1 MKGCAFAPADG
12 MAVSEPRVWRGNPPT
27 DYAGPALPVVQR
39 VEASQRMAPERAA
52 AERPERPGRSE
63 CMAPS
68 GHLDSFTRD
77 RLPAPSQRPD
87 LILERPELQY
97 PERLNAA
104 SALIDGWRERGWDD
118 RPCLI
123 GGDGEVWSYGRMRD
137 TVDRIA
143 RVLTEDYGLV
153 TGNRVLLRGP
163 NTPMLAACW
172 LAVIKAGGVLVPTMP
187 LLRAPELADV
197 LKRAAIDMA
206 LCDTN
211 FLDDL
216 EEAAVPSLRIVS
228 FRDGELEHRIATKPA
243 GFVAADTAQDDVA
256 LIAFT
261 SGTTGTPKA
270 AAHLHRH
277 LLAITDLSPH
287 SVLGTGPD
295 DVFCGSPTLAFA
307 YGLGGLLLFP
317 LRIGASVI
325 LLERGTADRLLEA
338 ATRHKATVMFT
349 VPTVYRGMIG
359 RMAADPALAKGL
371 ASLRLCVSAGEPLPQ
386 QAFEGWR
393 DATGLEILDSLGT
406 TELLNA
412 VLHAVPGNVRPGST
426 GKPVP
431 GYEAIVV
438 DDQFRRLPP
447 GQVGRLAVRGA
458 TGCLYLDDPRQES
471 YVQQGWN
478 LTGDAFHVDED
489 GFFWYHARTD
499 DLIVSAGYKISGLE
513 VENILL
519 SHEAVQECAVI
530 AAPDPVRGTIPKAF
544 VVLRD
549 GVYPDERLA
558 EELQSF
564 VKDHIAPYKYPRAV
578 EFLDALPRT
587 ETGKVQ
593 RFKLRRRAWQPDD
606 AE

>member
-1 MKGCAFAPADG
+1 MKACAFAPALGPVAQDDG
-12 MAVSEPRVWRGNPPT
+12 AWRRWPVTDHADSAAPVRHTGEDGGRMAV
-27 DYAGPALPVVQR
+27 
-39 VEASQRMAPERAA
+39 
-52 AERPERPGRSE
+52 
-63 CMAPS
+63 S

-77 RLPAPSQRPD
+77 RLPVPAQRPD
-87 LILERPELQY
+87 FLLDRPELRY

-104 SALIDGWRERGWDD
+104 VALLDGWRARGWDE

-123 GGDGEVWSYGRMRD
+123 DGAGTVWSYGEVRD

-143 RVLTEDYGLV
+143 RVLTEDYGV
-153 TGNRVLLRGP
+153 APGNRVLLRGP

-172 LAVIKAGGVLVPTMP
+172 LAVIKAGAVLVPTMP

-197 LKRAAIDMA
+197 LERARIDMA
-206 LCDTN
+206 LCDTR

-216 EEAAVPSLRIVS
+216 EEAAAPSMRIVG
-228 FRDGELEHRIATKPA
+228 FQDGELEHRIATKPA
-243 GFVAADTAQDDVA
+243 GFAAADTANDDVA

-277 LLAITDLSPH
+277 LLAIADLSPR
-287 SVLGTGPD
+287 SVLGTTAD

-317 LRIGASVI
+317 LRIGASVV
-325 LLERGTADRLLEA
+325 LLERGTHERLLDA
-338 ATRHKATVMFT
+338 LIRHKATILFT
-349 VPTVYRGMIG
+349 VPTVYRGMIA
-359 RMAADPALAKGL
+359 RLHREPGL
-371 ASLRLCVSAGEPLPQ
+371 AGGLRNLRLCVSAGEPLPLPT
-386 QAFEGWR
+386 FEGWR
-393 DATGLEILDSLGT
+393 DETGLEILDSLGT

-412 VLHAVPGNVRPGST
+412 VLHAVPGDVRPGST

-431 GYEAIVV
+431 GYEAMVV
-438 DDQFRRLPP
+438 DENFQPAPP

-458 TGCLYLDDPRQES
+458 TGCLYLDDPRQEA

-513 VENILL
+513 VENILMG
-519 SHEAVQECAVI
+519 HDAVRECAVI

-544 VVLRD
+544 VVIRE
-549 GVYPDERLA
+549 GVLPDEHMA
-558 EELQSF
+558 ELLQSY

-578 EFLDALPRT
+578 EFLDELPRT

-593 RFKLRRRAWQPDD
+593 RFKLRRREWEHGEDD
-606 AE
+606 

>member
-1 MKGCAFAPADG
+1 M
-12 MAVSEPRVWRGNPPT
+12 
-27 DYAGPALPVVQR
+27 
-39 VEASQRMAPERAA
+39 
-52 AERPERPGRSE
+52 GRT
-63 CMAPS
+63 

-77 RLPAPSQRPD
+77 RLPAPSKRPD
-87 LILERPELQY
+87 FLLDRPELAY

-104 SALIDGWRERGWDD
+104 SALLDGWRARGWDE

-123 GGDGEVWSYGRMRD
+123 DGAGTVWSYGRVRD

-143 RVLTEDYGLV
+143 RVLTEDYGIV
-153 TGNRVLLRGP
+153 PGNRVLLRGP
-163 NTPMLAACW
+163 NSPMLAACW
-172 LAVIKAGGVLVPTMP
+172 LAVIKAGAVLVPTMP

-197 LKRAAIDMA
+197 LARASIDMA
-206 LCDTN
+206 LCDVRA
-211 FLDDL
+211 LHDL
-216 EEAAVPSLRIVS
+216 EEAAPPSMRVVGFL
-228 FRDGELEHRIATKPA
+228 DGLQGGELEHRIAGKPA
-243 GFVAADTAQDDVA
+243 GFEAADTANDDVA

-270 AAHLHRH
+270 AAHPHRH
-277 LLAITDLSPH
+277 LLAIADLSPR
-287 SVLGTGPD
+287 SVLGTTAD

-317 LRIGASVI
+317 LRIGASVV
-325 LLERGTADRLLEA
+325 LLERGTHDRLLEA
-338 ATRHKATVMFT
+338 ATRHKATVLFT
-349 VPTVYRGMIG
+349 VPTVYRGMI
-359 RMAADPALAKGL
+359 AHLEQEPALAEGL
-371 ASLRLCVSAGEPLPQ
+371 RSLRLCVSAGEPLPLTT
-386 QAFEGWR
+386 FEGWR
-393 DATGLEILDSLGT
+393 AMTGQEILDSLGT

-431 GYEAIVV
+431 GYEAMVV
-438 DDQFRRLPP
+438 DEQFQPVPP

-458 TGCLYLDDPRQES
+458 TGCLYLDDPRQEN
-471 YVQQGWN
+471 YVQHGWN

-513 VENILL
+513 VENILME
-519 SHEAVQECAVI
+519 HEAVQECAVI

-544 VVLRD
+544 VVIRE
-549 GVYPDERLA
+549 GMRPDDRLA
-558 EELQSF
+558 ELLQTY

-578 EFLDALPRT
+578 EFLDELPRT

-593 RFKLRRRAWQPDD
+593 RFKLRRREWEHGEDD
-606 AE
+606 

>member
-1 MKGCAFAPADG
+1 
-12 MAVSEPRVWRGNPPT
+12 
-27 DYAGPALPVVQR
+27 
-39 VEASQRMAPERAA
+39 
-52 AERPERPGRSE
+52 
-63 CMAPS
+63 MAPS
-68 GHLDSFTRD
+68 GHRDSFARD

-87 LILERPELQY
+87 LILDRPELRY

-104 SALIDGWRERGWDD
+104 SALIDGWRDRGWDD

-123 GGDGEVWSYGRMRD
+123 GSDGEVWSYGRLRD

-197 LKRAAIDMA
+197 LKRASINMA
-206 LCDTN
+206 LCDTRY
-211 FLDDL
+211 LDDL
-216 EEAAVPSLRIVS
+216 EEAAVPSLRIVG

-243 GFVAADTAQDDVA
+243 GFEAADTANDDVA

-277 LLAITDLSPH
+277 LLAITDLSPR
-287 SVLGTGPD
+287 SVLETRAD

-325 LLERGTADRLLEA
+325 LLERGTCDRLLEA
-338 ATRHKATVMFT
+338 AARHKATVMFT

-359 RMAADPALAKGL
+359 RLTADPRVADGL
-371 ASLRLCVSAGEPLPQ
+371 RSLRLCVSAGEPLPQ
-386 QAFEGWR
+386 LTFDDWR
-393 DATGLEILDSLGT
+393 AATGLEILDSLGT

-412 VLHAVPGNVRPGST
+412 VLHAVPGDVRPGST

-431 GYEAIVV
+431 GYEAMVV

-458 TGCLYLDDPRQES
+458 TGCLYLDDPRQEC

-519 SHEAVQECAVI
+519 GHEAVQECAVI

-544 VVLRD
+544 VVIRD
-549 GVYPDERLA
+549 GVLADERLA
-558 EELQSF
+558 EELQSY
-564 VKDHIAPYKYPRAV
+564 VKEHIAPYKYPRAV

-593 RFKLRRRAWQPDD
+593 RFKLRRRAWEPD
-606 AE
+606 EE

>member
-1 MKGCAFAPADG
+1 
-12 MAVSEPRVWRGNPPT
+12 
-27 DYAGPALPVVQR
+27 
-39 VEASQRMAPERAA
+39 
-52 AERPERPGRSE
+52 
-63 CMAPS
+63 MAPS
-68 GHLDSFTRD
+68 GHIDSFTRD

-104 SALIDGWRERGWDD
+104 SVLIDGWRERGWDD

-206 LCDTN
+206 LCDTH

-216 EEAAVPSLRIVS
+216 EEASLPSLRIVG
-228 FRDGELEHRIATKPA
+228 FRNGELEHRIATKPT
-243 GFVAADTAQDDVA
+243 GFQAADTAQDDVA

-277 LLAITDLSPH
+277 LLAITDLSPR

-317 LRIGASVI
+317 LRIGASVV
-325 LLERGTADRLLEA
+325 LLERGTADRLLDA
-338 ATRHKATVMFT
+338 AIRHKATVMFT

-359 RMAADPALAKGL
+359 RMAADPALARRL
-371 ASLRLCVSAGEPLPQ
+371 SSLRLCVSAGEPLPQ
-386 QAFEGWR
+386 QTFEGWR

-412 VLHAVPGNVRPGST
+412 VLHAVPGDVRPGST

-431 GYEAIVV
+431 GYEAMVV

-458 TGCLYLDDPRQES
+458 TGCLYLDDARQES

-593 RFKLRRRAWQPDD
+593 RFKLRRRAWQPDE

>member
-1 MKGCAFAPADG
+1 M
-12 MAVSEPRVWRGNPPT
+12 
-27 DYAGPALPVVQR
+27 
-39 VEASQRMAPERAA
+39 ER
-52 AERPERPGRSE
+52 
-63 CMAPS
+63 S
-68 GHLDSFTRD
+68 GHSDSFTRD

-87 LILERPELQY
+87 FLLDRPELAY
-97 PERLNAA
+97 PARLNAVA
-104 SALIDGWRERGWDD
+104 ALLDGWRERGWDE

-123 GGDGEVWSYGRMRD
+123 GGDSVWSYGQLRD

-143 RVLTEDYGLV
+143 RVLTEDYGIV
-153 TGNRVLLRGP
+153 PGNRVLLRGP

-172 LAVIKAGGVLVPTMP
+172 LAVIKAGAVLVPTMP

-197 LKRAAIDMA
+197 LERAAITMA
-206 LCDTN
+206 LCDRRY
-211 FLDDL
+211 LDDL
-216 EEAAVPSLRIVS
+216 EEAAAPSMRIVG
-228 FRDGELEHRIATKPA
+228 FQGGELEHRIAGKPA
-243 GFVAADTAQDDVA
+243 GFVAADTANDDVA

-277 LLAITDLSPH
+277 VLAIADLSPRSILH
-287 SVLGTGPD
+287 TTPD

-317 LRIGASVI
+317 LRVGASVV
-325 LLERGTADRLLEA
+325 LLERGTHDRLLDA
-338 ATRHKATVMFT
+338 AIRHRATILFT
-349 VPTVYRGMIG
+349 VPTVYRGMI
-359 RMAADPALAKGL
+359 AHLESDPALAEQL
-371 ASLRLCVSAGEPLPQ
+371 SSLRLCVSAGEPLPLLT
-386 QAFEGWR
+386 FEGWR
-393 DATGLEILDSLGT
+393 AATRLEILDSLGT

-412 VLHAVPGNVRPGST
+412 VLHAVPGDVRPGST

-431 GYEAIVV
+431 GYEAMVV
-438 DDQFRRLPP
+438 DDDFRPAPP

-458 TGCLYLDDPRQES
+458 TGCLYLDDPRQEA

-519 SHEAVQECAVI
+519 GHDAVQECAVV
-530 AAPDPVRGTIPKAF
+530 AVPDPVRGTIPKAF
-544 VVLRD
+544 VVIREGMRAD
-549 GVYPDERLA
+549 DRLV
-558 EELQSF
+558 ELLQSY

-593 RFKLRRRAWQPDD
+593 RFKLRRWDGD
-606 AE
+606 

>member
-12 MAVSEPRVWRGNPPT
+12 MAVSEPRVWRVNPST
-27 DYAGPALPVVQR
+27 DHAGPVPPVIQR
-39 VEASQRMAPERAA
+39 VEASQRMAP
-52 AERPERPGRSE
+52 
-63 CMAPS
+63 S
-68 GHLDSFTRD
+68 GHIDSFTRD

-104 SALIDGWRERGWDD
+104 SVLIDGWRERGWDG

-206 LCDTN
+206 LCDTH

-216 EEAAVPSLRIVS
+216 EEAALPSLRIVG

-243 GFVAADTAQDDVA
+243 GFDAADTAQDDVA

-277 LLAITDLSPH
+277 LLAITDLSPR

-338 ATRHKATVMFT
+338 ATRHRATVMFT

-371 ASLRLCVSAGEPLPQ
+371 ASLRLCVSAGEPLPRQ
-386 QAFEGWR
+386 TFEGWR

-412 VLHAVPGNVRPGST
+412 VLHAVPGDVRPGST

-431 GYEAIVV
+431 GYEAMVV

-519 SHEAVQECAVI
+519 SHDAVQECAVI

-593 RFKLRRRAWQPDD
+593 RFKLRRRAWQPDE